1 MAADILTE
9 AGEAERAPII
19 QSGHTQAAR
28 CEFMNNQ
35 VGRTSGLTVAIK
47 ALLCGVAMIISSGCA
62 FHSGRVSG
70 KSWSQTAATA
80 EREQELGAAPE
91 GDWISGPR

>member
-1 MAADILTE
+1 M
-9 AGEAERAPII
+9 
-19 QSGHTQAAR
+19 
-28 CEFMNNQ
+28 
-35 VGRTSGLTVAIK
+35 VAIK